1 MTSLPSSRR
10 TELPSL
16 NAQPLVAEE
25 AVISLEMRRTIA
37 IEQLVGL
44 MERLKEADTAGMAMT
59 TLQGALEIVIAI
71 WECDCHYGDDHAPR
85 CTRDCDCHS
94 RL

>member
-44 MERLKEADTAGMAMT
+44 MERLKEADTDGMAMT
-59 TLQGALEIVIAI
+59 TLQSALEIVIAI
-71 WECDCHYGDDHAPR
+71 RECDCHYGDDHAPW
-85 CTRDCDCHS
+85 
-94 RL
+94 

>member
-44 MERLKEADTAGMAMT
+44 MERLKEADTDGMAMT
-59 TLQGALEIVIAI
+59 TLQSALETVIAI
-71 WECDCHYGDDHAPR
+71 RECDCH
-85 CTRDCDCHS
+85 
-94 RL
+94 

>member
-1 MTSLPSSRR
+1 MISLPSSRR

-44 MERLKEADTAGMAMT
+44 MERLKEADTDGMAMT
-59 TLQGALEIVIAI
+59 TLQSALEIVIAI
-71 WECDCHYGDDHAPR
+71 RECDCNYG
-85 CTRDCDCHS
+85 
-94 RL
+94 L

>member
-44 MERLKEADTAGMAMT
+44 MERLKEADTDGMAMT
-59 TLQGALEIVIAI
+59 TLQSALEIVIAI
-71 WECDCHYGDDHAPR
+71 RECDCH
-85 CTRDCDCHS
+85 
-94 RL
+94 

>member
-44 MERLKEADTAGMAMT
+44 LEPLHEADTDGMAMA
-59 TLQGALEIVIAI
+59 TLQGA
-71 WECDCHYGDDHAPR
+71 
-85 CTRDCDCHS
+85 
-94 RL
+94 

>member
-44 MERLKEADTAGMAMT
+44 MERLKESDTDGMAMT
-59 TLQGALEIVIAI
+59 TLQGERVTAI
-71 WECDCHYGDDHAPR
+71 
-85 CTRDCDCHS
+85 RDCDCH
-94 RL
+94 

>member
-44 MERLKEADTAGMAMT
+44 MERLKEADTDGMAMT
-59 TLQGALEIVIAI
+59 TLQSALEIVIAI
-71 WECDCHYGDDHAPR
+71 RECECHYGDDHAQR
-85 CTRDCDCHS
+85 
-94 RL
+94 

>member
-1 MTSLPSSRR
+1 MTSLPSSRG

-44 MERLKEADTAGMAMT
+44 MERLKEADTDGMAMT
-59 TLQGALEIVIAI
+59 TLQSALEIVIAI
-71 WECDCHYGDDHAPR
+71 
-85 CTRDCDCHS
+85 RDCECK
-94 RL
+94 

>member
-44 MERLKEADTAGMAMT
+44 MERLKEADTDGMAMT
-59 TLQGALEIVIAI
+59 TLQSALEIVIAI
-71 WECDCHYGDDHAPR
+71 RECDCHYGDGHAPR
-85 CTRDCDCHS
+85 
-94 RL
+94 

>member
-44 MERLKEADTAGMAMT
+44 MERLKEADTDGMAMT
-59 TLQGALEIVIAI
+59 TLQSALEIVIAI
-71 WECDCHYGDDHAPR
+71 RECDCHYGDDHAPR
-85 CTRDCDCHS
+85 
-94 RL
+94 

>member
-1 MTSLPSSRR
+1 MTSLPSSRG

-44 MERLKEADTAGMAMT
+44 MERLKEADTDGMAMT
-59 TLQGALEIVIAI
+59 TLQSALEIVIAI
-71 WECDCHYGDDHAPR
+71 RECDCH
-85 CTRDCDCHS
+85 
-94 RL
+94 

>member
-1 MTSLPSSRR
+1 MTSLPSSRS

-44 MERLKEADTAGMAMT
+44 RERLKEADTDGMAKT
-59 TLQGALEIVIAI
+59 TLQSALEIVTAI
-71 WECDCHYGDDHAPR
+71 
-85 CTRDCDCHS
+85 RDCECK
-94 RL
+94 

>member
-44 MERLKEADTAGMAMT
+44 MERLKEADTDGMAKT
-59 TLQGALEIVIAI
+59 TLQSALEIVTAI
-71 WECDCHYGDDHAPR
+71 
-85 CTRDCDCHS
+85 RDCECK
-94 RL
+94 

>member
-44 MERLKEADTAGMAMT
+44 MERLKEADTDGMAMT
-59 TLQGALEIVIAI
+59 TLQSALEIVIAI
-71 WECDCHYGDDHAPR
+71 S
-85 CTRDCDCHS
+85 DCDCNYGDGHAQ
-94 RL
+94 R

>member
-44 MERLKEADTAGMAMT
+44 MERLKEADTDGMAMT
-59 TLQGALEIVIAI
+59 TLQSALEIVIAI
-71 WECDCHYGDDHAPR
+71 
-85 CTRDCDCHS
+85 RDCDCH
-94 RL
+94 

>member
-1 MTSLPSSRR
+1 MTLLPSSRR

-44 MERLKEADTAGMAMT
+44 MERLKEADTDGMAMT
-59 TLQGALEIVIAI
+59 TLQSALEIVIAI
-71 WECDCHYGDDHAPR
+71 RECDCHYGDDHAPR
-85 CTRDCDCHS
+85 
-94 RL
+94 

>member
-1 MTSLPSSRR
+1 MTSLPSSRS

-44 MERLKEADTAGMAMT
+44 MERLKEADTDGMAKT
-59 TLQGALEIVIAI
+59 TLQSALEIVTAI
-71 WECDCHYGDDHAPR
+71 
-85 CTRDCDCHS
+85 RDCECK
-94 RL
+94 

>member
-1 MTSLPSSRR
+1 MTSPPSSRR

-44 MERLKEADTAGMAMT
+44 MERLKEADTDGMAMT
-59 TLQGALEIVIAI
+59 TLQSALEIVIAI
-71 WECDCHYGDDHAPR
+71 
-85 CTRDCDCHS
+85 RDCDCH
-94 RL
+94 

>member
-44 MERLKEADTAGMAMT
+44 MERLKEADTDGMAMT
-59 TLQGALEIVIAI
+59 TLQSALEIVIAI
-71 WECDCHYGDDHAPR
+71 RDCDCHYG
-85 CTRDCDCHS
+85 
-94 RL
+94 L